1 MNQVSERGYV
11 EESSAV
17 TLVSFLNKV
26 YGWMTGGLLLTAV
39 VAWWVA
45 SQCSG
50 RISSGTLLVCVLA
63 EFGLVIGIGA
73 VAHRVPTVVTA
84 GMFLL
89 YSVLNGVT
97 LSLIFYAYKMGSIAI
112 AFYAAAATFG
122 IMAIFGTVTKRDL
135 TRIGTLCFMALIG
148 IVVTQVGLM
157 IYTMITGNS
166 IPMLD
171 KVISALGIVIFTGL
185 TAYDAQKVKAIGE
198 EGGAS
203 TGIAILGALAL
214 YLDFINLFLFILR
227 LFGSRR

>member
-135 TRIGTLCFMALIG
+135 TKIGTLCFMGLIG
-148 IVVTQVGLM
+148 IIVTQLGLFL
-157 IYTMITGNS
+157 YAWITGND
-166 IPMLD
+166 ITMMNR
-171 KVISALGIVIFTGL
+171 VISAFGIVIFIGL
-185 TAYDAQKVKAIGE
+185 TAYDAQKVKEIGE
-198 EGGAS
+198 EGGAT
-203 TGIAILGALAL
+203 TGIAILGALRL

-227 LFGSRR
+227 LFGGRR